1 MCFNRSKVDTIF
13 EKGGFFLSIN
23 ENLRRGTIE
32 LLHLTLLQ
40 EEDMYGYQLSQQL
53 AKRSDGLYTMT
64 EGSMYP
70 SLYRM
75 LKKGIIS
82 DHRVIV
88 GKRRARVYYHLE
100 PAGQAYL
107 KNIRQEY
114 LSMNE
119 GILKILQTVP
129 AANQPTNPSEK

>member
-1 MCFNRSKVDTIF
+1 
-13 EKGGFFLSIN
+13 
-23 ENLRRGTIE
+23 
-32 LLHLTLLQ
+32 
-40 EEDMYGYQLSQQL
+40 
-53 AKRSDGLYTMT
+53 
-64 EGSMYP
+64 
-70 SLYRM
+70 M